1 MPLRTPFSP
10 SQKIAGEWASNLSF
24 KSCVLTDLEEAKGQ
38 EISKLQISLQVMQN
52 KVDETNALLIKEREA
67 AQKAIEEAS
76 SVIKETP
83 VLVQDTQKMET
94 LTTEVEEL
102 KPHLVESVAA
112 RSDSEKL
119 PWAYQQPSEWSSP
132 DFGEAVECS
141 LLGMKA
147 LGMGARSSHRYDSW
161 CIGIWHI
168 IQSYSLFWQ
177 GNIRHL
183 KAASTYGYKAAYHSE
198 LLVIGYKI
206 RIYNGFLQ
214 QLQASLLQANP
225 KAASTYA

>member
-10 SQKIAGEWASNLSF
+10 SQKIAGEW
-24 KSCVLTDLEEAKGQ
+24 LTDLEEAKGQ

-102 KPHLVESVAA
+102 KSHLVESVAA

-206 RIYNGFLQ
+206 RIYNGFPQ

>member
-10 SQKIAGEWASNLSF
+10 SQKIAGEW
-24 KSCVLTDLEEAKGQ
+24 LTDLEEAKGQ

-119 PWAYQQPSEWSSP
+119 PRAYQQPSEWSSP

-147 LGMGARSSHRYDSW
+147 LGMGAHGSVRRSSHRYDSW

-183 KAASTYGYKAAYHSE
+183 KAASTYGNKAAYHSE

-206 RIYNGFLQ
+206 RIYNGFPQ
-214 QLQASLLQANP
+214 QLQASLLQANL